1 MNDERAPESEE
12 RSWLDRLTHFIS
24 GEPQNKSDL
33 EGVLSLAQEH
43 EIIDEDARK
52 IMEGALSVSD
62 MQVRDI
68 MIPRA
73 QMVVIDSD
81 QSLQEALPK
90 ILQSG
95 RSRYPVIG
103 EGIDDVIGILLAK
116 DLLPLIQADRDV
128 PSISTLM
135 RPVTAVP
142 ESKRLNVLLREFRQ
156 NRNHMAIVIDEYGGI
171 AGLITIEDVL
181 EEIVGEIEDE
191 TDVDEGQLI
200 RPINDDSFLVEALT
214 PIEDFNEYFGTGFS
228 DEEFDTI
235 GGLVINAFG
244 QLPTRNQTIRLDQF
258 EFKVIHADE
267 RRADASARD
276 PRHHRIKGVI
286 RSNAPRWGLAF
297 AAGCVFALG
306 LAPYNLWP
314 AIPLSAGLLFTL
326 LRDSPSATPWR
337 TGLAYGLGFFGVG
350 VSWSMSASMY
360 GPTPAAVAILLTAVF
375 CGGLALLHGFQASL
389 FYLLGSRHLSWRLI
403 QFASIWV
410 LFEWLQA
417 DFPDGLSWAYAGY
430 SALDSL
436 LHGWIPVIG
445 IYGCS
450 WLVVSLAAPG

>member
-33 EGVLSLAQEH
+33 EGVLSLAEEH

-81 QSLQEALPK
+81 QPLQEALPK

-95 RSRYPVIG
+95 HSRYPVIG
-103 EGIDDVIGILLAK
+103 EGIDDVISILLAK

-128 PSISTLM
+128 PSISNLM

-200 RPINDDSFLVEALT
+200 RPINDNSFLIEALT

-267 RRADASARD
+267 RRLTR
-276 PRHHRIKGVI
+276 
-286 RSNAPRWGLAF
+286 
-297 AAGCVFALG
+297 
-306 LAPYNLWP
+306 
-314 AIPLSAGLLFTL
+314 
-326 LRDSPSATPWR
+326 LRVTRGTTEST
-337 TGLAYGLGFFGVG
+337 V
-350 VSWSMSASMY
+350 
-360 GPTPAAVAILLTAVF
+360 
-375 CGGLALLHGFQASL
+375 
-389 FYLLGSRHLSWRLI
+389 
-403 QFASIWV
+403 
-410 LFEWLQA
+410 
-417 DFPDGLSWAYAGY
+417 
-430 SALDSL
+430 
-436 LHGWIPVIG
+436 
-445 IYGCS
+445 
-450 WLVVSLAAPG
+450 

>member
-33 EGVLSLAQEH
+33 EAVLSLAEEH

-81 QSLQEALPK
+81 QPLQEALPK

-95 RSRYPVIG
+95 HSRYPVIG

-128 PSISTLM
+128 PSISSLM

-200 RPINDDSFLVEALT
+200 RPINDNSFLIEALT

-267 RRADASARD
+267 RRLTR
-276 PRHHRIKGVI
+276 
-286 RSNAPRWGLAF
+286 
-297 AAGCVFALG
+297 
-306 LAPYNLWP
+306 
-314 AIPLSAGLLFTL
+314 
-326 LRDSPSATPWR
+326 LRVTRGTTEST
-337 TGLAYGLGFFGVG
+337 V
-350 VSWSMSASMY
+350 
-360 GPTPAAVAILLTAVF
+360 
-375 CGGLALLHGFQASL
+375 
-389 FYLLGSRHLSWRLI
+389 
-403 QFASIWV
+403 
-410 LFEWLQA
+410 
-417 DFPDGLSWAYAGY
+417 
-430 SALDSL
+430 
-436 LHGWIPVIG
+436 
-445 IYGCS
+445 
-450 WLVVSLAAPG
+450 

>member
-1 MNDERAPESEE
+1 VNDERAPESEE

-24 GEPQNKSDL
+24 GEPQNKTDL
-33 EGVLSLAQEH
+33 EGVLSLAEEH

-81 QSLQEALPK
+81 QPLQEALPK

-95 RSRYPVIG
+95 HSRYPVIG

-116 DLLPLIQADRDV
+116 DLLPLIQADSDV
-128 PSISTLM
+128 PSISSLM
-135 RPVTAVP
+135 RQVTAVP

-200 RPINDDSFLVEALT
+200 RPINDNSFLIEALT
-214 PIEDFNEYFGTGFS
+214 PIEDFNEYFGTAFS

-244 QLPTRNQTIRLDQF
+244 QLPTRNQTIRLDHF

-267 RRADASARD
+267 RRLTRL
-276 PRHHRIKGVI
+276 RVTRGVAE
-286 RSNAPRWGLAF
+286 S
-297 AAGCVFALG
+297 
-306 LAPYNLWP
+306 
-314 AIPLSAGLLFTL
+314 
-326 LRDSPSATPWR
+326 
-337 TGLAYGLGFFGVG
+337 
-350 VSWSMSASMY
+350 
-360 GPTPAAVAILLTAVF
+360 TA
-375 CGGLALLHGFQASL
+375 
-389 FYLLGSRHLSWRLI
+389 
-403 QFASIWV
+403 
-410 LFEWLQA
+410 
-417 DFPDGLSWAYAGY
+417 
-430 SALDSL
+430 
-436 LHGWIPVIG
+436 
-445 IYGCS
+445 
-450 WLVVSLAAPG
+450 